1 MSTLTGKAHTP
12 IAIFSNEEHMMATA
26 PCVCTQESID
36 HQMPSIYSKQLGG
49 SDNRKYQNPV
59 VFKNASSFIS
69 SNSLENVSWWPTC
82 RTLRDKREKAQKET
96 SCWVGEG

>member
-59 VFKNASSFIS
+59 VI
-69 SNSLENVSWWPTC
+69 
-82 RTLRDKREKAQKET
+82 
-96 SCWVGEG
+96 